1 MYKHAMSA
9 RLPVV
14 AATVLALAASFAPR
28 ARADDERIN
37 FDEIIPEQERAI
49 ERALDYLAK
58 SQNDK
63 EGSWGAAGQESAH
76 KVATTALAG
85 LAILAHGDTP
95 TQGKYAPN
103 LRKAVDF
110 LIKQSDHS
118 GLIRFRGAGHSPMHE
133 HGYAMLFLG
142 QVYGMYPSI
151 KTNEEI
157 RNVLRKGVTLTARS
171 QSNLGGWLYTPN
183 SQGHEGSVTVTQV
196 EGLRSARNAGIE
208 VSKDVISKAIS
219 FMKISQNPDGSIM
232 YMPGQGGRGS
242 IALTAAGV
250 AVMYNAGE
258 FNKETNEIVRKSLGL
273 LETTLKSGG
282 AAAMNTGHYSYTHL
296 YMSQAAFLAGPRY
309 WNIYFPQ
316 IRKHLIDT
324 QNPNGS
330 WQGNV
335 GPDFDTAVACFILEM
350 PYRYLPILQ
359 K

>member
-1 MYKHAMSA
+1 MYKQAMNL
-9 RLPVV
+9 RLGTC
-14 AATVLALAASFAPR
+14 AALVLAFAAGAP
-28 ARADDERIN
+28 AAEDERIN

-49 ERALDYLAK
+49 EKGLEYLAR

-85 LAILAHGDTP
+85 LAFLAHGDTP
-95 TQGKYAPN
+95 TQGKYAPH

-110 LIKQSDHS
+110 LVKQSDHS
-118 GLIRFRGAGHSPMHE
+118 GLIRHRGAGHSPMHE
-133 HGYAMLFLG
+133 HGFAMLFLG
-142 QVYGMYPSI
+142 QVYGMYPSV

-157 RNVLRKGVTLTARS
+157 RSVLRKAVTLTARA
-171 QSNLGGWLYTPN
+171 QSNLGGWHYTPN
-183 SQGHEGSVTVTQV
+183 STSHEGSITVTQI
-196 EGLRSARNAGIE
+196 EGLRSCRNAGIE
-208 VSKDVISKAIS
+208 VNKDTISKAIS
-219 FMKISQNPDGSIM
+219 FMKVSQNPDGSIM

-258 FNKETNEIVRKSLGL
+258 FNKETNEIVRKSLAL
-273 LETTLKSGG
+273 LEATLKAGG
-282 AAAMNTGHYSYTHL
+282 AAAMNSGHYSYTHL
-296 YMSQAAFLAGPRY
+296 YMTQAAFLAGPRY
-309 WNIYFPQ
+309 WNTYYPQ
-316 IRKHLIDT
+316 IRKHLIET

-330 WQGNV
+330 WQGNI
-335 GPDFDTAVACFILEM
+335 GPDFDTAVACFILEV